1 MGALGMPRALT
12 RGRDLHATNFFHTHR
27 TQKNKE
33 KSIDFRTGDSYNPD
47 KSFEGF
53 AVSYRST
60 SFPLS
65 ITEKGEEGLTSP
77 PAERRIVQNSQIMYL
92 IYST

>member
-1 MGALGMPRALT
+1 MQKL
-12 RGRDLHATNFFHTHR
+12 FHTHR

-33 KSIDFRTGDSYNPD
+33 KSVDFRTGDSYNPD

-60 SFPLS
+60 SFQSS

-77 PAERRIVQNSQIMYL
+77 PTERRIVQNSQIMYS

>member
-1 MGALGMPRALT
+1 M
-12 RGRDLHATNFFHTHR
+12 HATKFFFTR
-27 TQKNKE
+27 TARTKTKE
-33 KSIDFRTGDSYNPD
+33 KSVDFRTGDSYNPH

-60 SFPLS
+60 SFQS
-65 ITEKGEEGLTSP
+65 SSTEKGEEGLTSP